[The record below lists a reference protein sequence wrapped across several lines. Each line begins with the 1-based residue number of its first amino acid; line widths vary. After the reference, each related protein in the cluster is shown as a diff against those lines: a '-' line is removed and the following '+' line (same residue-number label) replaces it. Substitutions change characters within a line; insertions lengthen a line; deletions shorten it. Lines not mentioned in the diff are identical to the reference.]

1 MSKRSLVLM
10 KKQIANIVT
19 GSRGILS
26 VPLLFLPLS
35 SVWFYTLYLFC
46 GLTDMV
52 DGRIARMT
60 GAANRFGA
68 RLDTVSD
75 FIFLLV
81 CSVRLLPILQ
91 IPKWLWIWIALI
103 ALSKIFMI
111 TLVAICKK
119 RFISIHSVLN
129 KITGLSLFLLPLTLT
144 FIKTTYSVAT
154 ICVLA
159 TIVVLQELGFMI
171 KGRDLLSSDL
181 I

>member
-1 MSKRSLVLM
+1 MKEIRCSFCHSDKPKLM

-26 VPLLFLPLS
+26 VPLLFLPFS

-91 IPKWLWIWIALI
+91 IP
-103 ALSKIFMI
+103 
-111 TLVAICKK
+111 
-119 RFISIHSVLN
+119 N
-129 KITGLSLFLLPLTLT
+129 G
-144 FIKTTYSVAT
+144 Y
-154 ICVLA
+154 
-159 TIVVLQELGFMI
+159 GF
-171 KGRDLLSSDL
+171 GSR
-181 I
+181 